1 MCVTKL
7 ECEFRDVKM
16 IIFEMLNGLLTLKA
30 KLMFKNNLFIVLIIV
45 LISCKS
51 SNEIM
56 LFKDKETM
64 DKGYSTNSIRDFSWG
79 MKPYNVFD
87 IKKIK
92 ARKAN
97 QLYSI
102 INNLEKTS
110 NSYGGISFPRY
121 AFILDYNNK
130 KDTLYC
136 YDFNDKDNYENK
148 FYLVQNDITLK
159 DTNDELK
166 NFLFKHYEK
175 FIRKEYYTLPGTKKE
190 KYWIK
195 EDDF

>member
-1 MCVTKL
+1 
-7 ECEFRDVKM
+7 
-16 IIFEMLNGLLTLKA
+16 
-30 KLMFKNNLFIVLIIV
+30 MFKNSLFIVLIIV

-51 SNEIM
+51 SNPIT
-56 LFKDKETM
+56 LYKDKDILTSPFEPTSV
-64 DKGYSTNSIRDFSWG
+64 DSYLWNYKSH
-79 MKPYNVFD
+79 NVFD
-87 IKKIK
+87 IKIFKGK
-92 ARKAN
+92 REK

-102 INNLEKTS
+102 INKLERVSDKKKM
-110 NSYGGISFPRY
+110 GFPRY
-121 AFILDYNNK
+121 AFVLDYNNK

-136 YDFNDKDNYENK
+136 YDFNDKHNYKNEM
-148 FYLVQNDITLK
+148 YLVQNDITLK

-166 NFLFKHYEK
+166 NFLFKNYNK